1 MNPGDIGWLLVL
13 ASFFAAEIW
22 FLRNREQRADDVPPQ
37 PYERLAD
44 WERRLGEHRAAERL
58 KAAGIKQAEDRA
70 EARRAAARRA
80 LFDRELRRAQ
90 RRQEPTP

>member
-13 ASFFAAEIW
+13 ASFLGLELW
-22 FLRNREQRADDVPPQ
+22 CLRNRDRADDVREPK

-44 WERRLGEHRAAERL
+44 YELRLGQHRARERL

>member
-1 MNPGDIGWLLVL
+1 MNPGDLGWLIVL
-13 ASFFAAEIW
+13 ASFLALELW
-22 FLRNREQRADDVPPQ
+22 VLRNRDGADDVRSPQ
-37 PYERLAD
+37 PYERLAEWD
-44 WERRLGEHRAAERL
+44 RRMGEHRAAERL

-90 RRQEPTP
+90 RRQENAT